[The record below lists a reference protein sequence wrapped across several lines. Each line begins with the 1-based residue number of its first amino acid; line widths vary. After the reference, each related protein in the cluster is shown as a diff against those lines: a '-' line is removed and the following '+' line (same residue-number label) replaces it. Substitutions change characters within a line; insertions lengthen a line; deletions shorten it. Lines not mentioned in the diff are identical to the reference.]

1 MKKFVMTA
9 VAAMFVLGSTTTM
22 ASGNLES
29 SLTPISAENVLNW
42 MNCREKEPTDSVK
55 SMTKVKDGK
64 IVVVK
69 CSDANKIVADAKAAD
84 EAAANE

>member
-1 MKKFVMTA
+1 MKKFVMA
-9 VAAMFVLGSTTTM
+9 AIAAMFVLGSTTTM

-42 MNCREKEPTDSVK
+42 MNCRDKDPGASVK

-69 CSDANKIVADAKAAD
+69 CADANKIVADAQASSK
-84 EAAANE
+84 

>member
-1 MKKFVMTA
+1 MRKFVIAA
-9 VAAMFVLGSTTTM
+9 VAAIFVFGSTTTM

-42 MNCREKEPTDSVK
+42 MNCRDKEPNDSVK

-64 IVVVK
+64 VVVVK
-69 CSDANKIVADAKAAD
+69 CSVANKIVADA
-84 EAAANE
+84 EAANK